1 MTEPGPKRGLDP
13 VKLSVVIPCYNEE
26 STLEKCVHRVMDIAD
41 ENLAL
46 EIIIID
52 DCSSDH
58 SVSIAESLASRY
70 PEVVVQKHEKN
81 MGKGAAL
88 RTGFARA
95 AGDFVAVQDA
105 DLEYDPSD
113 LKRLLAPL
121 IQDQADV
128 VLGSRFSSAGP
139 HRVLYFW
146 HSVGNR
152 FLTLL
157 SNMFTD
163 LNLTD
168 METCYKVFRRGVIQ
182 AVEIK
187 ENRFGFEPE
196 IVAKIAQMRLR
207 VYEMGISY
215 HGRTYEEGK
224 KIGVRDGLRALYC
237 VFHYNAPKLPVPMQ
251 FLIYLFIGGS
261 SAIINLVSFLSLLKF
276 NLSVLT
282 SAIAAFV
289 LAAAVNYLLCIAL
302 LFRHKARWNSYAE
315 LGMYGLVTGI
325 ACLLD
330 VSVTLVLVGMG
341 LPVWLSK
348 SVACLIGLVFNFLGR
363 RYLVFP
369 EKPPG
374 PWGTKKQFPVY
385 GMAESLDRHRSKKA
399 ADVCGSRV
407 VQDHSR

>member
-1 MTEPGPKRGLDP
+1 MTEPGPIRGLDP

-26 STLEKCVHRVMDIAD
+26 ATLEKCVQRVMDIAD

-52 DCSSDH
+52 DCSSDL

-70 PEVVVQKHEKN
+70 PVVVVQKHEKN

-95 AGDFVAVQDA
+95 TGDFVAVQDA

-121 IQDQADV
+121 VHDQADV

-146 HSVGNR
+146 HSVGNQ

-261 SAIINLVSFLSLLKF
+261 SAILNLVSFLSLLKF
-276 NLSVLT
+276 NLSVFT

-302 LFRHKARWNSYAE
+302 LFRHRARWDSYAE

-325 ACLLD
+325 AGLLD
-330 VSVTLVLVGMG
+330 VSVTLVFVGMG
-341 LPVWLSK
+341 LPVWLAK
-348 SVACLIGLVFNFLGR
+348 SAACSIGLVFNFLGR

-374 PWGTKKQFPVY
+374 PWGTKKQFPIHE
-385 GMAESLDRHRSKKA
+385 MAESLDRHSTKKA

>member
-1 MTEPGPKRGLDP
+1 MTEPGPIRGLDP

-26 STLEKCVHRVMDIAD
+26 ATLEKCVQRVMDIAD

-52 DCSSDH
+52 DCSSDL

-70 PEVVVQKHEKN
+70 PVVVVQKHEKN

-95 AGDFVAVQDA
+95 TGDFVAVQDA

-121 IQDQADV
+121 VHDQADV

-146 HSVGNR
+146 HSVGNQ

-261 SAIINLVSFLSLLKF
+261 SAILNLVSFLSLLKF
-276 NLSVLT
+276 NLSVFT

-302 LFRHKARWNSYAE
+302 LFRHRARWDSYAE

-325 ACLLD
+325 AGLLD
-330 VSVTLVLVGMG
+330 VSVTLVFVGMG
-341 LPVWLSK
+341 LPVWLAK
-348 SVACLIGLVFNFLGR
+348 SAACSIGLVFNFLGR

-374 PWGTKKQFPVY
+374 PWGTKKQFPIHE
-385 GMAESLDRHRSKKA
+385 MAESLDRHSSKKA